1 MAGSCHLQNMK
12 GLKMARVIYKNENKK
27 QVPSVTTILNILS
40 KPALYRWHNIKG
52 LEGVDTS
59 IYVDELAL
67 IGTLSHYRVECYLT
81 NQKPDFAQ
89 FNATQEQ
96 IDKSEECANKFFEWE
111 NCQAEF
117 VPIAS
122 ELQLVSEKHQFGGTC
137 DCIAVLN
144 GKLTLIDFKTCNAIY
159 DEARQQVAAYKEQI
173 NENFGVI
180 EPKLK
185 ELGYDFKE
193 IQEVVILRIGRS
205 AEESFDYVPVPKNVL
220 DIGFEIF
227 LDCLSIY
234 NKRKQFNKAMKE
246 V

>member
-1 MAGSCHLQNMK
+1 
-12 GLKMARVIYKNENKK
+12 MARIIYKNESKK
-27 QVPSVTTILNILS
+27 QVPSVTTVLEILN
-40 KPALYRWHNIKG
+40 KPALVYWSNNLG
-52 LEGVDTS
+52 LEGIKVTE
-59 IYVDELAL
+59 YVDDKAK
-67 IGTLSHYRVECYLT
+67 IGSLSHFIVECYLK
-81 NQKPDFAQ
+81 NLQPDFTE
-89 FNATQEQ
+89 FNATDEQ
-96 IDKSEECANKFFEWE
+96 IELAKQCADKFFEWE

-122 ELQLVSEKHQFGGTC
+122 ELQLVSEKHQYGGTC

-173 NENFGVI
+173 NENFEVI

-185 ELGYDFKE
+185 ELGYDFTE
-193 IQEVVILRIGRS
+193 IQEVVILRIGRNS
-205 AEESFDYVPVPKNVL
+205 EEGFEHLPIPKNVL

-234 NKRKQFNKAMKE
+234 NKRKQFNKAMKG
-246 V
+246 

>member
-1 MAGSCHLQNMK
+1 
-12 GLKMARVIYKNENKK
+12 MARVIYKNENKK
-27 QVPSVTTILNILS
+27 QVPSVTTILGILD
-40 KPALYRWHNIKG
+40 KPALKIWANNIG
-52 LEGVDTS
+52 LQGIKMSE
-59 IYVDELAL
+59 YVDDKAL
-67 IGTLSHYRVECYLT
+67 IGSIAHFILECYLK
-81 NQKPDFAQ
+81 NVQPDFAE
-89 FNATQEQ
+89 FNATDEQ
-96 IDKSEECANKFFEWE
+96 IELAKQCADKFFEWE

-122 ELQLVSEKHQFGGTC
+122 ELQLVSEKHQYGGTC

-185 ELGYDFKE
+185 ELGYDFTE
-193 IQEVVILRIGRS
+193 IQEVVILRIGRNS
-205 AEESFDYVPVPKNVL
+205 DEGFQHLPVPKNVL

-246 V
+246 A

>member
-1 MAGSCHLQNMK
+1 MR
-12 GLKMARVIYKNENKK
+12 GLKLARVIYKNENKK
-27 QVPSVTTILNILS
+27 QVPSVTTVLGVLN
-40 KPALYRWHNIKG
+40 KPALVYWSNNLG
-52 LEGVDTS
+52 LEGIKVTE
-59 IYVDELAL
+59 YVDDKAK
-67 IGTLSHYRVECYLT
+67 IGTLAHFILECYLK
-81 NQKPDFAQ
+81 NVQPDFAE
-89 FNATQEQ
+89 FNATYEQ
-96 IDKSEECANKFFEWE
+96 IELAKQCADKFFEWE

-122 ELQLVSEKHQFGGTC
+122 ELQLVSEKHQYGGTC

-193 IQEVVILRIGRS
+193 IQEVVILRIGRN
-205 AEESFDYVPVPKNVL
+205 ADEGFEHLPVPKNVL

>member
-1 MAGSCHLQNMK
+1 L
-12 GLKMARVIYKNENKK
+12 ARIIYKNENKK
-27 QVPSVTTILNILS
+27 QVPSVTTVLGVLN
-40 KPALYRWHNIKG
+40 KPALVYWSNNLG
-52 LEGVDTS
+52 LEGIKVTE
-59 IYVDELAL
+59 YVDDKAK
-67 IGTLSHYRVECYLT
+67 IGSLSHFILECYLK
-81 NQKPDFAQ
+81 NVQPDFAE
-89 FNATQEQ
+89 FNATDEQ

-193 IQEVVILRIGRS
+193 IEEVVILRIGRS